1 MGNVLLEVK
10 SIRTAMDGVEI
21 LRDVSFELEAGECLA
36 VIGAN
41 GAGKSILAKI
51 IAGNLTPDRGRMT
64 LEGEELFRGN
74 PKENGRAGIAAL
86 YQSVNLIEEL
96 SAAENIMLGCL
107 PKKRFGRVDWDKT
120 FEEAGRILQ
129 ELGSGANPRQRVR
142 ELEYTQKRIVELAKV
157 VFRGFRI
164 LILDEPYLG
173 ASEKEQ
179 QVLKSAFQKLQRKG
193 VGIIIISHFFHVVR
207 FFCDSA
213 IFIQKGVSSGK
224 IRMESLTNDTLMF
237 YFTGSRRENVYPK
250 LDLELGDTLLEVRR
264 LSFGSFCDI
273 SFSLRQHEILGICGN
288 ADSGKY
294 QLMRVISGMEK
305 AEQGEIRMKNR
316 RLEVNSVKD
325 AFHEGIVYIPEIPDG
340 LDDLF
345 LHMSIAENVS
355 VADLPREPGYLPY
368 ASGNA
373 RDQAEQMCR
382 NLCVSGYR
390 GLETP
395 VEKLSGGNQQ
405 KIRLGRRLFTESRVL
420 LLEEPTRG
428 IDIVSKV
435 DFYNHICDFVVGRAG
450 VILLSSDMNELV
462 GLCDRILVMEGGRFR
477 AEINRQEI
485 EKLGSYV

>member
-51 IAGNLTPDRGRMT
+51 IAGNLTPDRGRM
-64 LEGEELFRGN
+64 
-74 PKENGRAGIAAL
+74 I
-86 YQSVNLIEEL
+86 
-96 SAAENIMLGCL
+96 
-107 PKKRFGRVDWDKT
+107 
-120 FEEAGRILQ
+120 
-129 ELGSGANPRQRVR
+129 
-142 ELEYTQKRIVELAKV
+142 
-157 VFRGFRI
+157 
-164 LILDEPYLG
+164 
-173 ASEKEQ
+173 
-179 QVLKSAFQKLQRKG
+179 
-193 VGIIIISHFFHVVR
+193 
-207 FFCDSA
+207 
-213 IFIQKGVSSGK
+213 
-224 IRMESLTNDTLMF
+224 
-237 YFTGSRRENVYPK
+237 
-250 LDLELGDTLLEVRR
+250 
-264 LSFGSFCDI
+264 GSFCDI

-288 ADSGKY
+288 AGSGKY

-382 NLCVSGYR
+382 NLCISGYR

-450 VILLSSDMNELV
+450 VILLSSDMNELA